1 MTKMSRILQLMSAKE
16 KLRQQ
21 KALHEVKKFHDEV
34 EKCDQISSQL
44 SELAKDK
51 SGDLSVLSAGQ
62 FHRDRQLIMKLMEQ
76 KEILENRKTFLE
88 VELTRSRNEVVKTQI
103 KLDRLEN
110 ASKSKLLEAQNL
122 EQKKFEDNQ
131 IPQKK
136 QNWHKTC

>member
-21 KALHEVKKFHDEV
+21 KALHETKKFHDEA

-110 ASKSKLLEAQNL
+110 ASKSQLLDVRNS

-131 IPQKK
+131 IAQKK
-136 QNWHKTC
+136 ENWHKNC